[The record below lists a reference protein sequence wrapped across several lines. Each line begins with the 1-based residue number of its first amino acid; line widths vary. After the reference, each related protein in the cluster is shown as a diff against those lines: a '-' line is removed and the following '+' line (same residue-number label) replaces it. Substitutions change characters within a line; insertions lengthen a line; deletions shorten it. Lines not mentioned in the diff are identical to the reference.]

1 MTLNEALAARINEL
15 LQEKNITQYGLFK
28 RSGVSAQEI
37 SQIRHQRNKSNSL
50 NIVFQLAQGFEMS
63 LMQFFDSPLFGY
75 ENVAD

>member
-28 RSGVSAQEI
+28 RSGVAAQEI

-75 ENVAD
+75 EDVAD